1 MNVANS
7 LEDLRARVLAAD
19 EARYQALYAQDG
31 AALERLLAQDYLHTH
46 ANGKTEDR
54 AAFLATILAGRFRFV
69 DAVRTEQRVRLAGGA
84 IVLSGKTTTTLDVGG
99 ATKVMRNAFVTV
111 WVEAADGPLQML
123 HWQATALPEA

>member
-1 MNVANS
+1 MTVASS
-7 LEDLRARVLAAD
+7 LEEQRARVLAAD

-69 DAVRTEQRVRLAGGA
+69 DAVRTEQLVRLAGGA
-84 IVLSGKTTTTLDVGG
+84 FVLSGKTTTTLDVGG
-99 ATKVMRNAFVTV
+99 APKVMRNAFVTV
-111 WVEAADGPLQML
+111 WVEAAGGPLQML
-123 HWQATALPEA
+123 HWQATALPDA